1 MWRCDCVTVC
11 GDNPCSEGLLS
22 HVQCLV
28 TVPNLQAGAHGI
40 LDPPCATKLRS
51 WIGYQGWS
59 PWRTCS
65 WSQCSFIIQAFWW
78 LSGYYFVICMNN
90 SRNRSPLR
98 IFQYLPMSATF
109 IQCGQRQPS
118 WTMHVNSII
127 SSGTLSGMKRLID
140 EIRSFKCVCA
150 PVSRHSLC
158 VFVAGCTWYECSS
171 ECHLSTVYSAV
182 CLSGIMKNQIISHVV
197 KPLIT
202 TRNSK
207 FIVVLILNQITS
219 LCWSASIS
227 NEKLTWKQVDENG
240 EKIPLKPIP

>member
-1 MWRCDCVTVC
+1 MW
-11 GDNPCSEGLLS
+11 
-22 HVQCLV
+22 
-28 TVPNLQAGAHGI
+28 
-40 LDPPCATKLRS
+40 TK
-51 WIGYQGWS
+51 
-59 PWRTCS
+59 T
-65 WSQCSFIIQAFWW
+65 AF
-78 LSGYYFVICMNN
+78 LNYACKQHNQFRYPFGNEKTH
-90 SRNRSPLR
+90 RRD
-98 IFQYLPMSATF
+98 T
-109 IQCGQRQPS
+109 
-118 WTMHVNSII
+118 
-127 SSGTLSGMKRLID
+127 
-140 EIRSFKCVCA
+140 SFKCVCA

-182 CLSGIMKNQIISHVV
+182 CLSGIMKNQIIFHGV

-207 FIVVLILNQITS
+207 FIVVLILNQTTS